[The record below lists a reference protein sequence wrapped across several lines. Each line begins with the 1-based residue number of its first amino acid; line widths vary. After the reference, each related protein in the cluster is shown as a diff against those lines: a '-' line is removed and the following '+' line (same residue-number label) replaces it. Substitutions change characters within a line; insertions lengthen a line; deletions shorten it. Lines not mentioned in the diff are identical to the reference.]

1 MPQHFGTLFRSRY
14 KKVMGVLIFQ
24 RSTRLPGKERLPG
37 VFISTEIM
45 TGK

>member
-1 MPQHFGTLFRSRY
+1 MPQHFGILFRSLY
-14 KKVMGVLIFQ
+14 KKVKGVLIFQ

-37 VFISTEIM
+37 VFIFTEIM